1 MDNLE
6 LMEKEYEMEK
16 VHSQVISIPANGMGW
31 WNIHIETQKAII
43 NLLVDVS

>member
-16 VHSQVISIPANGMGW
+16 VHSQVGARIWARS
-31 WNIHIETQKAII
+31 
-43 NLLVDVS
+43 L